1 MDFRFLGLRQRNLS
15 PLSLFGTRYYHRMRY
30 HTSTS
35 EDTPRAAYLLPLQ
48 THVRPQHS
56 CLSNHVEMERRI
68 SMIFL
73 T

>member
-30 HTSTS
+30 HTSTP

-48 THVRPQHS
+48 TVRS
-56 CLSNHVEMERRI
+56 CYHKCIRLIHRWEGAR
-68 SMIFL
+68 
-73 T
+73 